1 MVHETSESSLPSIP
15 SLNLIRSVV
24 LSRSIRGSTMTLL
37 VWGGINL
44 IAWLVLGRGF
54 REFLQDLPYWNVG
67 IYIVAYGGGFIGW
80 LLISDPTHQ
89 STEQITKA
97 LMASKGSISTMTRLL
112 IQIGLIERLSLPGVR
127 HDYFRLRSDAWQH
140 MIGRGLT
147 EEIRMVRQLAE
158 RGLELL
164 GDKTPVTRG
173 WLEEMCDVYTFL
185 EKEFPTLLERW
196 EKEHQK
202 VTKR

>member
-1 MVHETSESSLPSIP
+1 MEDSQTKDKQFAE
-15 SLNLIRSVV
+15 
-24 LSRSIRGSTMTLL
+24 
-37 VWGGINL
+37 
-44 IAWLVLGRGF
+44 
-54 REFLQDLPYWNVG
+54 EVG
-67 IYIVAYGGGFIGW
+67 IVFEQTGMPRMSGRILGW
-80 LLISDPTHQ
+80 LLISDPPHQ

-147 EEIRMVRQLAE
+147 EEIKMVRQLAD

-164 GDKTPVTRG
+164 GDKTPVTKN
-173 WLEEMCDVYTFL
+173 WLEEMRDVYTFL
-185 EKEFPTLLERW
+185 EREFPTLLERW

-202 VTKR
+202 VTKQ